1 MKGKI
6 SAAQVFCLL
15 LLSRLAAEFVYPS
28 SGGMGADNLL
38 AALLTE
44 IGRFLAALPIIIF
57 SFGGDS
63 FYAAI
68 KRKNRLW
75 GWISAIAAA
84 LLLLG
89 FAVRS
94 ALSTAVMA
102 QRTLLF
108 GSGLY
113 LTAGLLAIYAAYGAF
128 KGAEALAR
136 AGVLFLIGAGAV
148 TLVVI
153 LADIPFMRFDEYSLG
168 VIRTDALAGNIWER
182 ARRGGEYL
190 IFAAFLPYI
199 RRENTKS
206 AAGRTVLAF
215 AGISAAAVL
224 CLTLF
229 AGIVLGEFMGLAEF
243 PYTALASMSDIALF
257 KRLDGFFAAVWS
269 LCGAYR
275 CAVMIFGAYAIMAQ
289 VIPHGKPAHSAEEA
303 A

>member
-1 MKGKI
+1 MNSKI

-15 LLSRLAAEFVYPS
+15 LLSRLSAEFVFPS
-28 SGGMGADNLL
+28 SGGLGADNLL
-38 AALLTE
+38 AVFLTE
-44 IGRFLAALPIIIF
+44 AGRFVIALPIVIF
-57 SFGGDS
+57 AFKGNS

-68 KRKNRLW
+68 KQKNKLW

-84 LLLLG
+84 LILLG

-94 ALSTAVMA
+94 ALSTAVLV
-102 QRTLLF
+102 QRTLLI

-113 LTAGLLAIYAAYGAF
+113 LAAGLLAIYAAYGVF

-153 LADIPFMRFDEYSLG
+153 LADIPFMRFYEYSLG
-168 VIRTDALAGNIWER
+168 VIHTETLAANVWER
-182 ARRGGEYL
+182 SMRGGEYL
-190 IFAAFLPYI
+190 IFAAFMPYI
-199 RRENTKS
+199 RSEKPK
-206 AAGRTVLAF
+206 AAGTTVLAY
-215 AGISAAAVL
+215 AGVSLAAIL

-243 PYTALASMSDIALF
+243 PYTAAASLSDIALL

-269 LCGAYR
+269 LCGAFR
-275 CAVMIFGAYAIMAQ
+275 CSVMIFGAYAIMAE
-289 VIPHGKPAHSAEEA
+289 VIPRGKTAQSGEEA